1 MNLIDKKI
9 AFLGD
14 SITEG
19 AGVSK
24 IENVFWKRVA
34 ERTGA
39 KAYGYGV
46 GGTRIAPQHNPDSN
60 APSVGADM
68 VMRLG
73 DMDDTS
79 VLSAGTRPLL
89 PLVP

>member
-24 IENVFWKRVA
+24 IENEFWKRVA

-46 GGTRIAPQHNPDSN
+46 GGRFCSGRLLYIAARKESVIN
-60 APSVGADM
+60 A
-68 VMRLG
+68 R
-73 DMDDTS
+73 
-79 VLSAGTRPLL
+79 
-89 PLVP
+89 